1 MLRYQIATRTTIL
14 CLTIFLSMGQSNS
27 VFAQESAA
35 APYEKIIQSMNLP
48 GSETDPA
55 QKAQTYSMAAIV
67 HLGDG
72 NLEKATERIEQALQ
86 MCRDQKLEA
95 ATPYALLV
103 AAQVMKKMD
112 PDGAAKF
119 LKEQLH
125 HPNASAAFKKEVY
138 KALGQEQQLSGNF
151 VSSIASSKAAL
162 DAVQKESPGSIEE
175 AEALLDYGKKCLT
188 AKFFDLGLDPLKR
201 AKELGVKLNRY
212 DISNRAAYQ
221 VAIGLL
227 SINKDQEAAEVLIEQ
242 IESIGNS
249 GNHLLLPQIW
259 LELIRVQTRLED
271 FDAAAKTIEDAYR
284 KTVTSDGSES
294 SFTLSLKAPHLFAKA
309 VAEGSLEATVPKLIK
324 LLEDSIE
331 RRIRH
336 MDALKEMTKDQP
348 TSNSALSWTDF
359 QNVPDLLSLAAFKSI
374 AGMDDSAMKT
384 LDKTSVAIDSLD
396 AFYEKTITS
405 SATGLDEA
413 RILITDQRAAVA
425 EIRQMI
431 LVRNGKSEEALVV
444 AEQSRGV
451 AQTELLKRRLGI
463 EQTNDQPETID
474 VQQIQAIAD
483 TQNTTLVYFSLVHA
497 LDPATRDFFKKSHTV
512 NSPQSLYTWV
522 VRPNQKI
529 EFISQDLPVRINELV
544 SAARDEIMAVAGE
557 DYENQAIPDEED
569 VLTNDVDVIANDVDV
584 VRQLT
589 RSPQTIVIP
598 ENDTDALRQLYQL
611 LIEPIEKWLPES
623 PTEVVTFVPQGNLFV
638 LPFAALTDADDEPL
652 IAKHTLSISPSAQLL
667 ALADQEF
674 QSVKQKDNQDIVIV
688 GNPTMPSYQLRPDED
703 AVQLSP
709 LPGAEA
715 EANNI
720 AELFKV
726 KAICG
731 DAADER
737 SVVKAMQNAKYI
749 HLATHGILE
758 ADNSYAQSYLSSLAL
773 APSEGEDGFLTVRET
788 MRLNLHAEMAVLS
801 GCDTG
806 RGRISGDGVVGL
818 ARGYISSGVPT
829 VVVSL
834 WPVSDNSTAVLMSL
848 YYEGLL
854 DGEGKAAALRKAM
867 LKTRERFPRPYAWAA
882 FTLYG
887 YGR

>member
-1 MLRYQIATRTTIL
+1 MTIL
-14 CLTIFLSMGQSNS
+14 CLTILLSMGQCNS

-48 GSETDPA
+48 GSQTYPA

-72 NLEKATERIEQALQ
+72 NVEKATERIEQALQ

-119 LKEQLH
+119 LKEQLY

-162 DAVQKESPGSIEE
+162 DAVQKESPGSLEE
-175 AEALLDYGKKCLT
+175 AEALLGYGKKCLT
-188 AKFFDLGLDPLKR
+188 AKFFDLGLDPLQR

-227 SINKDQEAAEVLIEQ
+227 SIDKDKEAAEVLIEQ
-242 IESIGNS
+242 IKSIRNS
-249 GNHLLLPQIW
+249 GNQLLLPQIW
-259 LELIRVQTRLED
+259 LKLIRVQTRLED
-271 FDAAAKTIEDAYR
+271 FDAAAKTIEDAYG
-284 KTVTSDGSES
+284 KTVTGDGSES
-294 SFTLSLKAPHLFAKA
+294 NFTLSLKAPYLFAKA
-309 VAEGSLEATVPKLIK
+309 VAEGSLEATVPKSIK
-324 LLEDSIE
+324 LLEESIE
-331 RRIRH
+331 LRIRD
-336 MDALKEMTKDQP
+336 MNALKEIAKDQP
-348 TSNSALSWTDF
+348 TSISALSWTDF
-359 QNVPDLLSLAAFKSI
+359 QNVPDLLSLAAFKAI

-384 LDKTSVAIDSLD
+384 LDEASIAIDSLD
-396 AFYEKTITS
+396 DFYEKTINS
-405 SATGLDEA
+405 STTGLDEA
-413 RILITDQRAAVA
+413 RILITDQSAAVA

-431 LVRNGKSEEALVV
+431 LVRNGKFEEALVV
-444 AEQSRGV
+444 AERSRGV

-463 EQTNDQPETID
+463 EQTNDEPETID

-522 VRPNQKI
+522 VRPKQKI

-569 VLTNDVDVIANDVDV
+569 VLTNDVDVI
-584 VRQLT
+584 RQLT
-589 RSPQTIVIP
+589 RSPQTIAIP
-598 ENDTDALRQLYQL
+598 EKDTDALRQLYQL

-652 IAKHTLSISPSAQLL
+652 IAKHTLSISPSAKML

-674 QSVKQKDNQDIVIV
+674 QSVEQKDNQDVVIV

-720 AELFKV
+720 AKLFKV
-726 KAICG
+726 TAICG
-731 DAADER
+731 DAADEQ
-737 SVVKAMQNAKYI
+737 SVVKAMQSAKYI

-788 MRLNLHAEMAVLS
+788 MRLNLNAEMAVLS

-854 DGEGKAAALRKAM
+854 DGEGKAAALRNAM
-867 LKTRERFPRPYAWAA
+867 LKTRERFPQPYAWSA